1 MRSLWMLVALTG
13 CSNILG
19 IHPLSDADPSQT
31 GDARHDGQGSGDDAS
46 NDDGSMGDAPI
57 DGSSSVQRI
66 GEYNQLP
73 TPQTI
78 NGNFIIARTFT
89 VGAITVIAK
98 TGTYLKFETSN
109 GHIKFAIYS
118 DNANSPFT
126 QIAVTSDITLDG
138 TAGYNEIAI
147 GPQTLNPGTYW
158 IVMATD
164 SSVDIGSED
173 TNNLRGAAA
182 SLPYSAAFPAMY
194 NPQPT
199 SSAILDRVNL
209 YLQVQ

>member
-19 IHPLSDADPSQT
+19 IHPLSDADPSHT
-31 GDARHDGQGSGDDAS
+31 DDARHDGQGSAG
-46 NDDGSMGDAPI
+46 DDGSMGDAPI

-78 NGNFIIARTFT
+78 NGNFIIARTFS
-89 VGAITVIAK
+89 VGGITVITKA
-98 TGTYLKFETSN
+98 GTYLKFETSS
-109 GHIKFAIYS
+109 GKIKFALYS

-126 QIAVTSDITLDG
+126 QIAVSSDITLDG

-164 SSVDIGSED
+164 SSADIGSED

-182 SLPYSAAFPAMY
+182 SLPYSAAFPATY